1 MNENERKA
9 REFLDYIANN
19 IDLLKNN
26 LRKNITY
33 NEDIFD
39 DCFNETIIKIYNS
52 IVKNGTDV
60 KDWKQYFFMAS
71 KWNYIINDNKNKK
84 KQEIEVRGI
93 FDNNNETI
101 DMYEEEK
108 DENERYNKTFDS
120 LQRISDLITLKF
132 SPLHTEVYMKYMMGK
147 ATKKKTSYKS
157 IATDFSMSVKDITT
171 IINEV
176 KNFLTE
182 NQETIN
188 KIKSEY
194 ID

>member
-9 REFLDYIANN
+9 REFLEYVSKN

-26 LRKNITY
+26 LRKNITF
-33 NEDIFD
+33 NKNIFD
-39 DCFNETIIKIYNS
+39 DSLNESIIKVYNS
-52 IVKNGTDV
+52 IIKNGTEV

-71 KWNYIINDNKNKK
+71 KWNYVMNDNRNKK

-93 FDNNNETI
+93 FDNGETI
-101 DMYEEEK
+101 DMYEESI
-108 DENERYNKTFDS
+108 DENEIYNKTFYS
-120 LQRISDLITLKF
+120 LQAISDLITLNF
-132 SPLHTEVYMKYMMGK
+132 SPLHTEIYMKYMMGK

-157 IATDFSMSVKDITT
+157 IAQDFNMSVKDITN

-176 KNFLTE
+176 KNFLIE
-182 NQETIN
+182 KQDLIN

-194 ID
+194 IE